1 MANKS
6 TNTLSALGKD
16 NPKFTLT
23 PRGIEFHGDLS
34 LKEWEALGEKLG
46 DAERSIG
53 FMIGDWINYAEQMW
67 GEKYNEAIAC
77 TGLEYQT
84 LRNYAWVARRVQL
97 SARADNLP
105 FRHHAVVAKLKDAE
119 EQMHW
124 LDMAEKHDLSYKRLQ
139 KSINFGRL
147 ATEKEVQGD
156 PADRGYVTYLAL
168 LNRIRRWWAR
178 ETGKAPVEEW
188 DEDRR
193 EVLKKDFKL
202 ILDIYEA
209 L

>member
-1 MANKS
+1 MANKNK
-6 TNTLSALGKD
+6 NTLSALVA
-16 NPKFTLT
+16 NNAKFTLT
-23 PRGIEFHGDLS
+23 TCGIEFHGDLS
-34 LKEWEALGEKLG
+34 LDEWEKLG
-46 DAERSIG
+46 ERLGNAERSIG
-53 FMIGDWINYAEQMW
+53 FMIGDWINYAEEKW
-67 GEKYNEAIAC
+67 GEKYNDAIAA

-84 LRNYAWVARRVQL
+84 LRNYAWVAKRVHL

-105 FRHHAVVAKLKDAE
+105 FRHHQVVAKLKNSE
-119 EQMHW
+119 EQRHW
-124 LDMAEKHDLSYKRLQ
+124 LKAAEDHDLGYRRLQ
-139 KSINFGRL
+139 KSINFGRI
-147 ATEKEVQGD
+147 ATEEEVDGD

-178 ETGKAPVEEW
+178 ETQKAPVDDW

-193 EVLKKDFKL
+193 KGLKKDFKL

>member
-1 MANKS
+1 MANKN
-6 TNTLSALGKD
+6 TNTLSALVKD

-34 LKEWEALGEKLG
+34 FKEWEALGEKLG

-53 FMIGDWINYAEQMW
+53 FLIGDWINYAEEKW
-67 GEKYNEAIAC
+67 GEKYNDAISC

-84 LRNYAWVARRVQL
+84 LANYAYVARRVQF
-97 SARADNLP
+97 SARAENLP
-105 FRHHAVVAKLKDAE
+105 FRHHVVVAKLKDPE
-119 EQMHW
+119 EQKHW
-124 LDMAEKHDLSYKRLQ
+124 LDMAEKHNLPYLRLQ
-139 KSINFGRL
+139 KSINYGRL

-178 ETGKAPVEEW
+178 ETDKAPVEEW

-193 EVLKKDFKL
+193 EGLKKDFK
-202 ILDIYEA
+202 IVVDIYEA

>member
-1 MANKS
+1 MH
-6 TNTLSALGKD
+6 TVTTLQENDA
-16 NPKFTLT
+16 KFSIT
-23 PRGIEFHGDLS
+23 PCGIKFHGDLS
-34 LKEWEALGEKLG
+34 LEEWVSLGEKLG

-53 FMIGDWINYAEQMW
+53 LMIGDWINYAENKW
-67 GEKYNEAIAC
+67 GEKYDDAIAC

-84 LRNYAWVARRVQL
+84 LANYAYVARKVQF
-97 SARADNLP
+97 SYRYENLT
-105 FRHHAVVAKLKDAE
+105 FKHHYTVAKLKDPE
-119 EQMHW
+119 EQKHW
-124 LDMAEKHDLSYKRLQ
+124 LDQAEKHDLGVERLR
-139 KSINFGRL
+139 KSINLGRI
-147 ATEKEVQGD
+147 ATEEEVQGD

-202 ILDIYEA
+202 VVEIYEA

>member
-1 MANKS
+1 MD
-6 TNTLSALGKD
+6 TLTALQEND
-16 NPKFTLT
+16 AKFTMT
-23 PRGIEFHGDLS
+23 PKGIHFHGDLTID
-34 LKEWEALGEKLG
+34 EWESIGAKLG

-53 FMIGDWINYAEQMW
+53 FLIGDWINYAEEKW
-67 GEKYNEAIAC
+67 GEKYNDAIAV

-84 LRNYAWVARRVQL
+84 LRNYAWVAKRVQL

-105 FRHHAVVAKLKDAE
+105 FRHHLVVAKLKDSE
-119 EQMHW
+119 EQKHW
-124 LDMAEKHDLSYKRLQ
+124 LDQAEKNDLSYRRLQ
-139 KSINFGRL
+139 KSINFGRI
-147 ATEKEVQGD
+147 ATEEEVEGD

-178 ETGKAPVEEW
+178 ETQKAPVDEW
-188 DEDRR
+188 DDDRR
-193 EVLKKDFKL
+193 EGLKKDFKL